1 VDFSNVVSIFG
12 KGAYS
17 SGDVSDWASLKG
29 KNEQLPTLAAL
40 KQGITGKLS

>member
-17 SGDVSDWASLKG
+17 SGDVSDWTSSKG
-29 KNEQLPTLAAL
+29 KWTAADVSHFE
-40 KQGITGKLS
+40 TGHYW